1 MLPGVLSGP
10 GDGTLKFCGVRAAAG
25 LCEGCG
31 DGLGRKLLG
40 DGAGP
45 ELEEEEEE
53 GSRLEQ
59 RQASGGCFPQ
69 EEPPIKRPALT

>member
-1 MLPGVLSGP
+1 MLSGP

-45 ELEEEEEE
+45 ELEEEEEVS
-53 GSRLEQ
+53 GPEQ
-59 RQASGGCFPQ
+59 RWASGFRLPQ
-69 EEPPIKRPALT
+69 EDLPTERLART